1 MRKLLVEGIV
11 QGVGF
16 RPFVY
21 RIATELELVGYV
33 RNLGNLVEI
42 IIQGSDDKIANFTYK
57 LQNEL
62 PPIAKINSLETE
74 ELEEKEEY
82 EDFTIKESSDSF
94 SGTSVIPPD
103 LAICDRCLEEIN
115 NPNNRRYNYPFN
127 ACTDCGPRF
136 TVIENVPYDRD
147 KTTMDDFPLCPEC
160 EAEYK
165 NPLDRRYHA
174 EASCCEVCGPSLQ
187 LYKNEIKEK
196 TIIDDNGN
204 ETTKVERIAIN
215 TESKDPL
222 KDSTKLLDIGKILA
236 VKGIGGTHL
245 VANVL
250 LEDSVKLLRK
260 RLNRPNQAFAVMS
273 PDIKTVK
280 EYALV
285 SSAEEEG
292 LLSKERPIIILKKGE
307 SYGFAE
313 SVSPG
318 LHNIGV
324 MLPYAPLHHL
334 LFNHTNTPAYIMTS
348 ANVPGEPMMV
358 TNQEILENLDE
369 IADYYLIHDRRILN
383 RCDDSVIRFRND
395 ELAFIRRSRGYTPE
409 PYDLK
414 AKYTDLNPEFDN
426 LNILALGPELDVT
439 FTILKNSKAYLSQ
452 HIGNTNKYRTY
463 EFLQEAIKHM
473 MRITKTDSFDA
484 IACDL
489 HPQFFTTKLAKELAK
504 EYDCPLIQVQHHHAH
519 GISLLNDHYKENKE
533 NKENTYENKDKNKEN
548 KENTYENKD
557 KNKENKDNAYENK
570 DKNKNS
576 VDIDNLNNEM
586 IIIAADGVGYG
597 SDGNSWG
604 GEILYTNI
612 EEFERLASLMP
623 QKMPGG
629 DLCTKYPVRM
639 LASIL
644 SNPNSEYEKDRYS
657 EDYIKELLN
666 ENYINSFK
674 HGSIEIKSLFRQ
686 LDANLN
692 VGINTST
699 GRVLDSVSA
708 ALNICDKRS
717 YEGEA
722 SMKLESYAY
731 NYKENDTLEDFPI
744 IIKDYTD
751 VNNENTDNRRRD
763 LDTTAIL
770 RYIVDK
776 IKEGEDPHKI
786 AVAGQKAVSIGLAK
800 LAVESAKEKG
810 IKTIGATGGVF
821 YNEAITSYIKN
832 YIEKEGFNFIQHIN
846 SCPGDGSVSLGQA
859 IIAGINLKHL

>member
-1 MRKLLVEGIV
+1 METKKVLVEGIV

-21 RIATELELVGYV
+21 RIATELELTGYV
-33 RNLGNLVEI
+33 RNLGNVVEI
-42 IIQGSDDKIANFTYK
+42 IIQGSDDKITDFIYK

-62 PPIAKINSLETE
+62 PPIAKINNLETE
-74 ELEEKEEY
+74 ELENIEQY
-82 EDFTIKESSDSF
+82 ADFTIKESSDSF

-103 LAICDRCLEEIN
+103 LAICDKCLEEIN
-115 NPNNRRYNYPFN
+115 DPENRRYNYPFN

-147 KTTMDDFPLCPEC
+147 KTTMDDFPLCEDC
-160 EAEYK
+160 EVEYK

-174 EASCCEVCGPSLQ
+174 EASCCEVCGPSLE
-187 LYKNEIKEK
+187 LYHN
-196 TIIDDNGN
+196 DNQN
-204 ETTKVERIAIN
+204 PVKIECE
-215 TESKDPL
+215 DPL
-222 KDSTKLLDIGKILA
+222 IETAKLLDEGKIFA
-236 VKGIGGTHL
+236 IKGIGGTHL
-245 VANVL
+245 VANVM
-250 LEDSVKLLRK
+250 LEDTVKILRE
-260 RLNRPNQAFAVMS
+260 RLGRENQAFAVMS
-273 PDIKTVK
+273 PDIETVK
-280 EYALV
+280 NYAIV
-285 SSAEEEG
+285 SEAEEET
-292 LLSKERPIIILKKGE
+292 LLSKERPIVILKKNE
-307 SYGFAE
+307 SYDFAE

-334 LFNHTNTPAYIMTS
+334 LFNHTDTPAYIMTS
-348 ANVPGEPMMV
+348 ANVPGEPMMI
-358 TNQEILENLDE
+358 TNEEILKNLDT
-369 IADYYLIHDRRILN
+369 IADYYLIHNRRILN
-383 RCDDSVIRFRND
+383 RCDDSVARFRNN

-414 AKYTDLNPEFDN
+414 GKYTDLNPEFDN

-439 FTILKNSKAYLSQ
+439 FTILKNSKAYVSQ

-489 HPQFFTTKLAKELAK
+489 HPQFFTTRLAKELAE
-504 EYDCPLIQVQHHHAH
+504 EYDCPLIPVQHHHAH
-519 GISLLNDHYKENKE
+519 GISLLNDHHSEGS
-533 NKENTYENKDKNKEN
+533 
-548 KENTYENKD
+548 
-557 KNKENKDNAYENK
+557 A
-570 DKNKNS
+570 
-576 VDIDNLNNEM
+576 NNEI

-597 SDGNSWG
+597 ADGNSWG

-612 EEFERLASLMP
+612 KDFERTASLMP

-644 SNPNSEYEKDRYS
+644 SNPNSEYEKEKYS
-657 EDYIKELLN
+657 EDYLKELLN
-666 ENYINSFK
+666 ENYLDSFQ
-674 HGSIEIKSLFRQ
+674 HGAIEIKSLFRQ
-686 LDANLN
+686 METNLN
-692 VGINTST
+692 VGINTRT
-699 GRVLDSVSA
+699 GRVLDSVST
-708 ALNICDKRS
+708 ALHICDKRS

-731 NYKENDTLEDFPI
+731 EYKEEDTLEDFPV
-744 IIKDYTD
+744 IIKDYID
-751 VNNENTDNRRRD
+751 EDGNKRRI

-770 RYIVDK
+770 RYITDK
-776 IKEGEDPHKI
+776 IEEGENLHKI

-821 YNEAITSYIKN
+821 YNEAITSYIKE
-832 YIEKEGFNFIQHIN
+832 YIENEGFEFIQHAN

-859 IIAGINLKHL
+859 IIAGCNLNSNAI